1 MLETGGGAMKV
12 VVLGCGLVG
21 QEIARDLAREPGLAV
36 TVVDRNEAALA
47 RLREGTKVETVVS
60 DLSRPGTAAELARAH
75 DLVVGAV
82 PGWLGLRVVRE
93 VIDAGHPV
101 ADISF
106 MPEDPYPQLDEL
118 ARARGV
124 PVVVDCGVAPGTS
137 NLLVGHAASELD
149 TVEDVRILVGGLP
162 VVRRL
167 PYEYAAVF
175 SPADVLEE
183 YTRPARVV
191 ENGREVIKP
200 ALDELEYLDFPGLGT
215 LEAFLTDG
223 LRTLRHTIDA
233 PNMREK
239 TLRYPGHCEK
249 IRLLVETGLLDDTPI
264 EIDGTKVAPRA
275 VTARLLTQLWQLPE
289 GEEDLTVMF
298 IEVKGLH
305 NGKEKTYS
313 YQLVDVFDPENGVTS
328 MARTTGYACTG
339 IVRLMAAGKIDLKGV
354 IPLELLGKSPELYGL
369 FRDHLT
375 QRGIVISE
383 TIE

>member
-1 MLETGGGAMKV
+1 
-12 VVLGCGLVG
+12 
-21 QEIARDLAREPGLAV
+21 
-36 TVVDRNEAALA
+36 
-47 RLREGTKVETVVS
+47 VS

>member
-1 MLETGGGAMKV
+1 MKV

-21 QEIARDLAREPGLAV
+21 QEIGRDLAREPDLAV

-47 RLREGTKVETVVS
+47 RLREKAKVETVVS

-106 MPEDPYPQLDEL
+106 MPEDPFPQLDEL

-249 IRLLVETGLLDDTPI
+249 IRLLVETGLLGDTPI
-264 EIDGTKVAPRA
+264 EIDGSKVAPRA

-298 IEVKGLH
+298 IEVKGLR

-339 IVRLMAAGKIDLKGV
+339 IVRLMVAGKIDLKGV
-354 IPLELLGKSPELYGL
+354 VPLELLGKSPELYGL